1 MRVAGELE
9 MAAGGDWNW
18 SDLSGVGSFG
28 AFLALIGGWLH
39 MAGKKDRSVED
50 IDAKATRAADDASR
64 VARDLAEYKVA
75 AAERF
80 VPREHLEAMENK
92 ILLRMDKQDE
102 RFDKSM
108 ATLVERI
115 DRIFQP
121 KNNP

>member
-1 MRVAGELE
+1 

-28 AFLALIGGWLH
+28 AFLAIVGGWLH

-50 IDAKATRAADDASR
+50 IDAKATRADEVANR

-80 VPREHLEAMENK
+80 VPREHLDQMETK
-92 ILLRMDKQDE
+92 ILARLDKQDE
-102 RFDKSM
+102 RF
-108 ATLVERI
+108 AGAIGQVV
-115 DRIFQP
+115 DRLDRVIEGRSSS
-121 KNNP
+121 

>member
-1 MRVAGELE
+1 
-9 MAAGGDWNW
+9 MAADGGWNW

-39 MAGKKDRSVED
+39 MAGKKDRSIED
-50 IDAKATRAADDASR
+50 IADKASGAAAEASR
-64 VARDLAEYKVA
+64 VSRELADYKA
-75 AAERF
+75 EAAEKF
-80 VPREHLEAMENK
+80 VPRAHLEAMENK

-115 DRIFQP
+115 DRVFQ